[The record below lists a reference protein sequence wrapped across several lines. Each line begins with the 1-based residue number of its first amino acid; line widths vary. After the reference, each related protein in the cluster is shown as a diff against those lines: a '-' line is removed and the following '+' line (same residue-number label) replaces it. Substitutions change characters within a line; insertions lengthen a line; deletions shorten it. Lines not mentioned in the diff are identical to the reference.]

1 MTHST
6 YPMVGVPVTRAVRYP
21 HVIGPDA
28 DLDGDIEAV
37 EVTQLTVDTDV
48 KVVGRVTLSAM
59 ADPDDA
65 WGFEFDLDPA
75 DALELAKRLVEAAS
89 CVDPDQADPL
99 DGGSTPVR
107 NMTGITDIA
116 TEPQGETEQ
125 ERIEQL
131 VLSSASPQEDGE
143 VVVWVH
149 ACEEPWVVT
158 TGMRLTEDDAWA
170 LADVLRQAAS
180 LVAGSEPQ
188 AFIRLRLFDDDTP

>member
-1 MTHST
+1 MGLVARTGTDFVTGLRGGMGNYVTHTS
-6 YPMVGVPVTRAVRYP
+6 VGAAHRALR
-21 HVIGPDA
+21 G
-28 DLDGDIEAV
+28 
-37 EVTQLTVDTDV
+37 
-48 KVVGRVTLSAM
+48 M
-59 ADPDDA
+59 
-65 WGFEFDLDPA
+65 
-75 DALELAKRLVEAAS
+75 S
-89 CVDPDQADPL
+89 CTEKEENV
-99 DGGSTPVR
+99 S
-107 NMTGITDIA
+107 GITDIA

-131 VLSSASPQEDGE
+131 VLSSTSPQEDGE

>member
-1 MTHST
+1 M
-6 YPMVGVPVTRAVRYP
+6 
-21 HVIGPDA
+21 
-28 DLDGDIEAV
+28 
-37 EVTQLTVDTDV
+37 
-48 KVVGRVTLSAM
+48 
-59 ADPDDA
+59 
-65 WGFEFDLDPA
+65 
-75 DALELAKRLVEAAS
+75 S
-89 CVDPDQADPL
+89 CTEKEENV
-99 DGGSTPVR
+99 S
-107 NMTGITDIA
+107 GITDIA
-116 TEPQGETEQ
+116 TEPQGETEE

-131 VLSSASPQEDGE
+131 VSSSASPQDDGE